1 MENRVN
7 AGAHSANE
15 TSIVSSTSL
24 PDENPN
30 DKAPLTPFEDG
41 KENYKQ
47 LTEEEQRTMSTSI
60 SDIFKLEEKAS
71 QEGEPDVDDEVVDVE
86 DRERRTE
93 RLKGALRTLAHLWWQ
108 DSIFIN
114 EAAEKL
120 ADGSRD
126 SKWRVPLGDSGIL
139 KFFLEIL
146 NAHTLRHALKLQILR
161 LVGNSCADTD
171 ENRARVVESNYVPL
185 IVTQLSD
192 TNLLAFAIP
201 VLYNVCVDYVPAQQ
215 QASSSYLSRELI
227 ALIASPRFKDIV
239 HFLGYISSE
248 PETAPDNTPIVLLR
262 LASDREN
269 PVDMEDYIALVNT
282 AVAYLGH
289 EKFQKILVQTPQGL
303 DTALAV
309 LVDSYTRFDSHPSID
324 SSTPHEDDAKLLSQM
339 RINLNSALSDISA
352 LPEFK
357 EACPVVSPFSSSLR
371 RWLSSEQIQLQV
383 CACIM
388 LGNLARNDEACE
400 LFVHTARVHTPLIS
414 ILKDVNDSQ
423 LLHAALGFLKNLALP
438 IKNKEVLGSSEI
450 FEVLPRLWLLDI
462 LQPIQLSS
470 ISLTRQ
476 LVNGSIE
483 NVNRVCARL
492 STDEDS
498 PAHERSNLSLLIGL
512 FDRTDVEP
520 IKMEISRLITAV
532 CRVFTAYKGRPAEE
546 LNETRRK
553 FLLRHPDLG
562 RPLSF
567 MVSQT
572 KWPIVRSEG
581 WFVFALMARYPDS
594 AQCISDMMQDVAV
607 FQPLV
612 EMLTGKPL
620 LDYKP
625 VSETESSDTLGT
637 EIQAPEPEPVQPHA
651 QAAEMARIDR
661 ENALVLVSELLKN
674 RGSEMA
680 VMRRALF
687 EDLLKGGG
695 EMVMSYREGKEG
707 NGPAGWREPDGRGAG
722 LNLQEVATESSFFGD
737 ADIFGRIYGRILVSF
752 ISCQLGGTIFG
763 DDNQIQATHHD
774 CKRCMY
780 SHYPTNAESNMNA
793 KDLGVGLPPRDI
805 QLLQRPPNAAFE
817 ILDDGFYQYIVRRLL
832 SGFRSVGMLNNNNN
846 HSIQYQ
852 HLFQQLSS

>member
-1 MENRVN
+1 MEDRVDTSPQSSNRTRSVDPMDTVNGDSNTRARPAPFKDGDGENR
-7 AGAHSANE
+7 H
-15 TSIVSSTSL
+15 
-24 PDENPN
+24 
-30 DKAPLTPFEDG
+30 
-41 KENYKQ
+41 
-47 LTEEEQRTMSTSI
+47 LTEEEQKDMSSSI
-60 SDIFKLEEKAS
+60 ADIFKLEEQSVSA
-71 QEGEPDVDDEVVDVE
+71 EDVDMDDDAEEVVDVE

-93 RLKGALRTLAHLWWQ
+93 RLKGALGKLVQLWWQ
-108 DSIFIN
+108 DSIAIN

-126 SKWRVPLGDSGIL
+126 
-139 KFFLEIL
+139 
-146 NAHTLRHALKLQILR
+146 H
-161 LVGNSCADTD
+161 
-171 ENRARVVESNYVPL
+171 ENRARVVASNCIPL
-185 IVTQLSD
+185 IITQLSD

-215 QASSSYLSRELI
+215 QASGAYLSKELI
-227 ALIASPRFKDIV
+227 ALIASPRFKDSV
-239 HFLGYISSE
+239 HFLGYVCKLLDLLVQQPSE
-248 PETAPDNTPIVLLR
+248 PDTAPDDTPIVLLK

-269 PVDMEDYIALVNT
+269 PVDMDDYIALVNT

-289 EKFQKILVQTPQGL
+289 EKFQKTLVKTPQAL

-309 LVDSYTRFDSHPSID
+309 LVNSYTRFDSHPSIGP
-324 SSTPHEDDAKLLSQM
+324 STPHEDDAKLLSQM

-357 EACPVVSPFSSSLR
+357 EACPVISPFSSSLR

-388 LGNLARNDEACE
+388 LGNLARNNEACE
-400 LFVHTARVHTPLIS
+400 LFVHTARVHLPLVP
-414 ILKDVNDSQ
+414 ILRDVNDSQ

-438 IKNKEVLGSSEI
+438 MKNKEVLGSSGI

-470 ISLTRQ
+470 ISLARQ
-476 LVNGSIE
+476 LVNGSME
-483 NVNRVCARL
+483 NVERLCARL
-492 STDEDS
+492 STDKDS
-498 PAHERSNLSLLIGL
+498 PAHERSNISLLIAL

-553 FLLRHPDLG
+553 FLLRHPDIG

-567 MVSQT
+567 MVSQN

-594 AQCISDMMQDVAV
+594 AQCISDMMQDVTV

-620 LDYKP
+620 LEYKP
-625 VSETESSDTLGT
+625 TTTTNTSPSNPQSESSGTLSLEPQT
-637 EIQAPEPEPVQPHA
+637 PDPEPVQPHA
-651 QAAEMARIDR
+651 QAAEMARLDR

-674 RGSEMA
+674 RGKEMA
-680 VMRRALF
+680 VMRRTLF

-695 EMVMSYREGKEG
+695 ELVMSYRQAKEE
-707 NGPAGWREPDGRGAG
+707 NGPGKWIVSDHGGAG
-722 LNLQEVATESSFFGD
+722 LNLQEVATESM
-737 ADIFGRIYGRILVSF
+737 RE
-752 ISCQLGGTIFG
+752 IS
-763 DDNQIQATHHD
+763 
-774 CKRCMY
+774 
-780 SHYPTNAESNMNA
+780 
-793 KDLGVGLPPRDI
+793 
-805 QLLQRPPNAAFE
+805 
-817 ILDDGFYQYIVRRLL
+817 
-832 SGFRSVGMLNNNNN
+832 
-846 HSIQYQ
+846 
-852 HLFQQLSS
+852 

>member
-1 MENRVN
+1 MEGRVN
-7 AGAHSANE
+7 TGGHPTNGISAID
-15 TSIVSSTSL
+15 SMTSL
-24 PDENPN
+24 DGNSN
-30 DKAPLTPFEDG
+30 TAAPLPPFGNG
-41 KENYKQ
+41 KEYKK
-47 LTEEEQRTMSTSI
+47 LSEEEQRNMSASI
-60 SDIFKLEEKAS
+60 ADILKLEEQAGGV
-71 QEGEPDVDDEVVDVE
+71 EEVNMDDDAEVVVDVE
-86 DRERRTE
+86 DRQRRTE
-93 RLKGALRTLAHLWWQ
+93 KLKGALGILAHLWWQ
-108 DSIFIN
+108 DSVSIN

-120 ADGSRD
+120 ADCSRD
-126 SKWRVPLGDSGIL
+126 PKWRVPVGDSGIL
-139 KFFLEIL
+139 NFFLEL
-146 NAHTLRHALKLQILR
+146 LSTHTLRHALKLQILR

-171 ENRARVVESNYVPL
+171 ENRARVVGSNYIPL
-185 IVTQLSD
+185 IITQLSD
-192 TNLLAFAIP
+192 ANFLAFAIP
-201 VLYNVCVDYVPAQQ
+201 VLFNVCVDYVPAQQ

-227 ALIASPRFKDIV
+227 TLIASPRFKGSV
-239 HFLGYISSE
+239 HFLGYICKLLDLLIQQPSE
-248 PETAPDNTPIVLLR
+248 PDMASENTPIVLLK
-262 LASDREN
+262 LASDRED

-289 EKFQKILVQTPQGL
+289 EKFQKILVKTPQAL
-303 DTALAV
+303 DTALAI
-309 LVDSYTRFDSHPSID
+309 LVDSYTRFDSHPSIG
-324 SSTPHEDDAKLLSQM
+324 SSTTHEDDGKALSQM

-357 EACPVVSPFSSSLR
+357 EACPVVSPFSSFLR
-371 RWLSSEQIQLQV
+371 RWLSSEQVQLRV

-438 IKNKEVLGSSEI
+438 MKNKEVLGSSGI

-476 LVNGSIE
+476 LVNGSME
-483 NVNRVCARL
+483 NVKRICARL

-498 PAHERSNLSLLIGL
+498 PAHERSNLSLLIAL

-520 IKMEISRLITAV
+520 IEMEISRLITAV

-546 LNETRRK
+546 LNEIRRK
-553 FLLRHPDLG
+553 FLLRHPDIG

-594 AQCISDMMQDVAV
+594 AQCISDMMQDVTV

-620 LDYKP
+620 LEYKAAP
-625 VSETESSDTLGT
+625 ATNTLLPTPQTDTDTLGVEPQT
-637 EIQAPEPEPVQPHA
+637 PEPEPVQPHA

-680 VMRRALF
+680 VMRRTLF

-695 EMVMSYREGKEG
+695 ELVMTYREAKEEG
-707 NGPAGWREPDGRGAG
+707 GTARWRESDDKGAG
-722 LNLQEVATESSFFGD
+722 MNLQEVAMESM
-737 ADIFGRIYGRILVSF
+737 R
-752 ISCQLGGTIFG
+752 
-763 DDNQIQATHHD
+763 
-774 CKRCMY
+774 
-780 SHYPTNAESNMNA
+780 E
-793 KDLGVGLPPRDI
+793 
-805 QLLQRPPNAAFE
+805 
-817 ILDDGFYQYIVRRLL
+817 L
-832 SGFRSVGMLNNNNN
+832 S
-846 HSIQYQ
+846 
-852 HLFQQLSS
+852 

>member
-1 MENRVN
+1 M
-7 AGAHSANE
+7 GGDSTNE
-15 TSIVSSTSL
+15 TGVIDPMSFF
-24 PDENPN
+24 DEDSNTR
-30 DKAPLTPFEDG
+30 ATLASFEDG
-41 KENYKQ
+41 KEKYKQ
-47 LTEEEQRTMSTSI
+47 LTEEEQKNMSKSI
-60 SDIFKLEEKAS
+60 ADIFNLKEEA
-71 QEGEPDVDDEVVDVE
+71 ENREDVDMDDDAEEVVDVE

-93 RLKGALRTLAHLWWQ
+93 RLKGALGILAQLWWQ
-108 DSIFIN
+108 DSVFIN

-126 SKWRVPLGDSGIL
+126 AKWRVPLGDSGIL
-139 KFFLEIL
+139 NFFLEIL
-146 NAHTLRHALKLQILR
+146 NAHTLRHALRLQILR
-161 LVGNSCADTD
+161 LVGNSCADT
-171 ENRARVVESNYVPL
+171 
-185 IVTQLSD
+185 
-192 TNLLAFAIP
+192 
-201 VLYNVCVDYVPAQQ
+201 VPAQQ
-215 QASSSYLSRELI
+215 QASSSCLSKELVK
-227 ALIASPRFKDIV
+227 LIASPRFKDSV
-239 HFLGYISSE
+239 HFLEYICKLLDLLIQQPSE
-248 PETAPDNTPIVLLR
+248 PDMAPDNIPIVLLK
-262 LASDREN
+262 LAFDREN

-289 EKFQKILVQTPQGL
+289 EKFQKTLVKGPQAL

-309 LVDSYTRFDSHPSID
+309 LVDSYTRFDSHPSIGP
-324 SSTPHEDDAKLLSQM
+324 STTHEDDAKVLSQM

-438 IKNKEVLGSSEI
+438 IKNKEVLGSSGI
-450 FEVLPRLWLLDI
+450 FEVLPRLWLLDM

-470 ISLTRQ
+470 ISLSRQ
-476 LVNGSIE
+476 LVNGSME

-492 STDEDS
+492 SADEDS
-498 PAHERSNLSLLIGL
+498 PAHERSNLSLLIAL

-520 IKMEISRLITAV
+520 IRMEISRLITAV
-532 CRVFTAYKGRPAEE
+532 CRVFTAYKGRPVEE

-553 FLLRHPDLG
+553 FLLRHPDIG

-581 WFVFALMARYPDS
+581 WFVFALMARHPDS

-620 LDYKP
+620 LEYNPAYAIHTPRSTTSD
-625 VSETESSDTLGT
+625 SNSSGTLGI
-637 EIQAPEPEPVQPHA
+637 EPQSPEPEPVQPHA

-674 RGSEMA
+674 RGNDMA
-680 VMRRALF
+680 VMRRAVF

-695 EMVMSYREGKEG
+695 ELVMSSREGMEG
-707 NGPAGWREPDGRGAG
+707 NGPAKWREPDPRGPG
-722 LNLQEVATESSFFGD
+722 LNLQEVAMES
-737 ADIFGRIYGRILVSF
+737 IRE
-752 ISCQLGGTIFG
+752 IS
-763 DDNQIQATHHD
+763 
-774 CKRCMY
+774 
-780 SHYPTNAESNMNA
+780 
-793 KDLGVGLPPRDI
+793 
-805 QLLQRPPNAAFE
+805 
-817 ILDDGFYQYIVRRLL
+817 
-832 SGFRSVGMLNNNNN
+832 
-846 HSIQYQ
+846 
-852 HLFQQLSS
+852 

>member
-1 MENRVN
+1 MESRVN
-7 AGAHSANE
+7 TGAHAANE
-15 TSIVSSTSL
+15 TGIVSSTSL
-24 PDENPN
+24 LDENSN
-30 DKAPLTPFEDG
+30 NKALSTLLEDG
-41 KENYKQ
+41 KQKYKQ
-47 LTEEEQRTMSTSI
+47 LTEEEQRNMSTSI
-60 SDIFKLEEKAS
+60 SDIFKLEEAS
-71 QEGEPDVDDEVVDVE
+71 QAEEPDVDDEVVDVE

-93 RLKGALRTLAHLWWQ
+93 RLKGALETLAHLWWQ
-108 DSIFIN
+108 DSVFIN

-126 SKWRVPLGDSGIL
+126 PKWRVPLGDSGIL
-139 KFFLEIL
+139 KFFLEL
-146 NAHTLRHALKLQILR
+146 LKTHTLRHALKLQILR

-171 ENRARVVESNYVPL
+171 ENRARVVESNYIPL
-185 IVTQLSD
+185 IVIQLSNS
-192 TNLLAFAIP
+192 NLLAFAIP

-215 QASSSYLSRELI
+215 QASGSYLSRELI
-227 ALIASPRFKDIV
+227 TLIASPRFKDIV

-248 PETAPDNTPIVLLR
+248 PGMAPDNTPIVLLR

-303 DTALAV
+303 ETALAV
-309 LVDSYTRFDSHPSID
+309 LVDSYTRFDSHPSIG
-324 SSTPHEDDAKLLSQM
+324 SPTPHEDDAKLLSQM

-414 ILKDVNDSQ
+414 ILKNVNDSQ

-438 IKNKEVLGSSEI
+438 IKNKEVLGSSGV

-476 LVNGSIE
+476 LVNGSLE

-512 FDRTDVEP
+512 FDRTDP
-520 IKMEISRLITAV
+520 IKV
-532 CRVFTAYKGRPAEE
+532 GPAEE
-546 LNETRRK
+546 LDETRRK

-620 LDYKP
+620 LDHKP
-625 VSETESSDTLGT
+625 ASKTTSSDALGT

-695 EMVMSYREGKEG
+695 ELVMSYREGKEA
-707 NGPAGWREPDGRGAG
+707 NTPAEWREPDGSGAG
-722 LNLQEVATESSFFGD
+722 LNLQEVATES
-737 ADIFGRIYGRILVSF
+737 
-752 ISCQLGGTIFG
+752 IS
-763 DDNQIQATHHD
+763 
-774 CKRCMY
+774 
-780 SHYPTNAESNMNA
+780 
-793 KDLGVGLPPRDI
+793 
-805 QLLQRPPNAAFE
+805 E
-817 ILDDGFYQYIVRRLL
+817 I
-832 SGFRSVGMLNNNNN
+832 S
-846 HSIQYQ
+846 
-852 HLFQQLSS
+852 

>member
-1 MENRVN
+1 M
-7 AGAHSANE
+7 
-15 TSIVSSTSL
+15 
-24 PDENPN
+24 
-30 DKAPLTPFEDG
+30 
-41 KENYKQ
+41 
-47 LTEEEQRTMSTSI
+47 
-60 SDIFKLEEKAS
+60 
-71 QEGEPDVDDEVVDVE
+71 
-86 DRERRTE
+86 
-93 RLKGALRTLAHLWWQ
+93 
-108 DSIFIN
+108 
-114 EAAEKL
+114 
-120 ADGSRD
+120 
-126 SKWRVPLGDSGIL
+126 
-139 KFFLEIL
+139 
-146 NAHTLRHALKLQILR
+146 
-161 LVGNSCADTD
+161 
-171 ENRARVVESNYVPL
+171 
-185 IVTQLSD
+185 
-192 TNLLAFAIP
+192 
-201 VLYNVCVDYVPAQQ
+201 
-215 QASSSYLSRELI
+215 
-227 ALIASPRFKDIV
+227 
-239 HFLGYISSE
+239 
-248 PETAPDNTPIVLLR
+248 APDNTPIVLLR

-303 DTALAV
+303 ETALAV
-309 LVDSYTRFDSHPSID
+309 LVDSYTRFDSHPSIG
-324 SSTPHEDDAKLLSQM
+324 SPTPHGDDAKLLSQM

-414 ILKDVNDSQ
+414 ILKNVNDSQ

-438 IKNKEVLGSSEI
+438 IKNKEVLGSSGV

-476 LVNGSIE
+476 LVNGSLE

-546 LNETRRK
+546 LDETRRK

-620 LDYKP
+620 LDHKP
-625 VSETESSDTLGT
+625 ASKTTSSDALGT

-695 EMVMSYREGKEG
+695 ELVMSYREGKEA
-707 NGPAGWREPDGRGAG
+707 NTPAEWREPDGSGAG
-722 LNLQEVATESSFFGD
+722 LNLQEVATES
-737 ADIFGRIYGRILVSF
+737 
-752 ISCQLGGTIFG
+752 IS
-763 DDNQIQATHHD
+763 
-774 CKRCMY
+774 
-780 SHYPTNAESNMNA
+780 
-793 KDLGVGLPPRDI
+793 
-805 QLLQRPPNAAFE
+805 E
-817 ILDDGFYQYIVRRLL
+817 I
-832 SGFRSVGMLNNNNN
+832 S
-846 HSIQYQ
+846 
-852 HLFQQLSS
+852 

>member
-1 MENRVN
+1 MEDRVDTSPQSSNRTRSVDPMDTVNGDSNTRARPASFKDGNGENR
-7 AGAHSANE
+7 H
-15 TSIVSSTSL
+15 
-24 PDENPN
+24 
-30 DKAPLTPFEDG
+30 
-41 KENYKQ
+41 
-47 LTEEEQRTMSTSI
+47 LTEEEQKDMSSSI
-60 SDIFKLEEKAS
+60 ADIFKLEEQSVSA
-71 QEGEPDVDDEVVDVE
+71 EDVDMDDDAEEVVDVE

-93 RLKGALRTLAHLWWQ
+93 RLKGALGKLVQLWWQ
-108 DSIFIN
+108 DSIAIN

-126 SKWRVPLGDSGIL
+126 
-139 KFFLEIL
+139 
-146 NAHTLRHALKLQILR
+146 H
-161 LVGNSCADTD
+161 
-171 ENRARVVESNYVPL
+171 ENRARVVASNCMPL
-185 IVTQLSD
+185 IIAQLSD

-215 QASSSYLSRELI
+215 QASGAYLSKELI
-227 ALIASPRFKDIV
+227 ALIASPRFKDSV
-239 HFLGYISSE
+239 HFLGYVCKLLDLLVQQPSE
-248 PETAPDNTPIVLLR
+248 PDTAPDDTPIVLLK

-269 PVDMEDYIALVNT
+269 PVDMDDYIALVNT

-289 EKFQKILVQTPQGL
+289 EKFQKTLVKTPQAL

-309 LVDSYTRFDSHPSID
+309 LVNSYTRFDSHPSIGP
-324 SSTPHEDDAKLLSQM
+324 STPHEDDAKLLSQM

-357 EACPVVSPFSSSLR
+357 EACPVISPFSSSLR

-388 LGNLARNDEACE
+388 LGNLARNNEACE
-400 LFVHTARVHTPLIS
+400 LFVHTARVHLPLVPV
-414 ILKDVNDSQ
+414 LRDVNDSQ

-438 IKNKEVLGSSEI
+438 MKNKEVLGSSGI

-470 ISLTRQ
+470 ISLARQ
-476 LVNGSIE
+476 LVNGSME
-483 NVNRVCARL
+483 NVERLCARL
-492 STDEDS
+492 STDKDS
-498 PAHERSNLSLLIGL
+498 PAHERSNISLLIAL

-553 FLLRHPDLG
+553 FLLRHPDIG

-567 MVSQT
+567 MVSQN

-594 AQCISDMMQDVAV
+594 AQCISDMMQDVTV

-620 LDYKP
+620 LEYKP
-625 VSETESSDTLGT
+625 TTTANTSPSNPQSESSGTLSLEPQT
-637 EIQAPEPEPVQPHA
+637 PDPEPVQPHA
-651 QAAEMARIDR
+651 QAAEMARLDR

-674 RGSEMA
+674 RGKEMA
-680 VMRRALF
+680 VMRRTLF

-695 EMVMSYREGKEG
+695 ELVMSYRQAKEE
-707 NGPAGWREPDGRGAG
+707 NGPGKWIVSDHGGAG
-722 LNLQEVATESSFFGD
+722 LNLQEVATESM
-737 ADIFGRIYGRILVSF
+737 RE
-752 ISCQLGGTIFG
+752 IS
-763 DDNQIQATHHD
+763 
-774 CKRCMY
+774 
-780 SHYPTNAESNMNA
+780 
-793 KDLGVGLPPRDI
+793 
-805 QLLQRPPNAAFE
+805 
-817 ILDDGFYQYIVRRLL
+817 
-832 SGFRSVGMLNNNNN
+832 
-846 HSIQYQ
+846 
-852 HLFQQLSS
+852 

>member
-1 MENRVN
+1 MF
-7 AGAHSANE
+7 A
-15 TSIVSSTSL
+15 SIMVSIESFALMT
-24 PDENPN
+24 
-30 DKAPLTPFEDG
+30 
-41 KENYKQ
+41 NY
-47 LTEEEQRTMSTSI
+47 LH
-60 SDIFKLEEKAS
+60 
-71 QEGEPDVDDEVVDVE
+71 
-86 DRERRTE
+86 
-93 RLKGALRTLAHLWWQ
+93 HL
-108 DSIFIN
+108 
-114 EAAEKL
+114 
-120 ADGSRD
+120 
-126 SKWRVPLGDSGIL
+126 
-139 KFFLEIL
+139 
-146 NAHTLRHALKLQILR
+146 
-161 LVGNSCADTD
+161 
-171 ENRARVVESNYVPL
+171 
-185 IVTQLSD
+185 
-192 TNLLAFAIP
+192 
-201 VLYNVCVDYVPAQQ
+201 VPAQK

-227 ALIASPRFKDIV
+227 TLIASPRFQDSV
-239 HFLGYISSE
+239 HFLGYVCKLLDLLIQQPSE
-248 PETAPDNTPIVLLR
+248 PDTAPDNTPIVLLK

-289 EKFQKILVQTPQGL
+289 EKFQKTLVKTPQAL
-303 DTALAV
+303 DTALTV
-309 LVDSYTRFDSHPSID
+309 LVDSYARFDSHPSIGP
-324 SSTPHEDDAKLLSQM
+324 STTPKDEAKVLSQM

-388 LGNLARNDEACE
+388 LGNLARSDEACE
-400 LFVHTARVHTPLIS
+400 LFVHTARVHMPLIS

-438 IKNKEVLGSSEI
+438 MKNKEVLGSSGI

-476 LVNGSIE
+476 LVNGSME
-483 NVNRVCARL
+483 NVTRVCARL

-498 PAHERSNLSLLIGL
+498 PAHERSNLSLLIAL

-532 CRVFTAYKGRPAEE
+532 CRVFTACKTRPAEE

-553 FLLRHPDLG
+553 FLLRHPDIG

-594 AQCISDMMQDVAV
+594 AQCISDMMQDVTV

-620 LDYKP
+620 LLEDKP
-625 VSETESSDTLGT
+625 SAAPPSSSSSSSAAPPDTAGPLLDIEPRT
-637 EIQAPEPEPVQPHA
+637 PDPEPVKPHA

-674 RGSEMA
+674 RGDEMA
-680 VMRRALF
+680 VMRRTLF
-687 EDLLKGGG
+687 EDLIKGGG
-695 EMVMSYREGKEG
+695 ELIVSSRVGRDSVG
-707 NGPAGWREPDGRGAG
+707 GSGGSGGGDGGSGSGRTPG
-722 LNLQEVATESSFFGD
+722 LDLQEVAMES
-737 ADIFGRIYGRILVSF
+737 INEE
-752 ISCQLGGTIFG
+752 IS
-763 DDNQIQATHHD
+763 
-774 CKRCMY
+774 
-780 SHYPTNAESNMNA
+780 
-793 KDLGVGLPPRDI
+793 
-805 QLLQRPPNAAFE
+805 
-817 ILDDGFYQYIVRRLL
+817 
-832 SGFRSVGMLNNNNN
+832 
-846 HSIQYQ
+846 
-852 HLFQQLSS
+852 

>member
-1 MENRVN
+1 MEDRVDTSPQSSNRTRSVDPMDTVNGDSNTRARPAPFKDGDGENR
-7 AGAHSANE
+7 H
-15 TSIVSSTSL
+15 
-24 PDENPN
+24 
-30 DKAPLTPFEDG
+30 
-41 KENYKQ
+41 
-47 LTEEEQRTMSTSI
+47 LTEEEQKDMSSSI
-60 SDIFKLEEKAS
+60 ADIFKLEEQSVSA
-71 QEGEPDVDDEVVDVE
+71 EDVDMDDDAEEVVDVE

-93 RLKGALRTLAHLWWQ
+93 RLKGALGKLVQLWWQ
-108 DSIFIN
+108 DSIAIN

-126 SKWRVPLGDSGIL
+126 
-139 KFFLEIL
+139 
-146 NAHTLRHALKLQILR
+146 H
-161 LVGNSCADTD
+161 
-171 ENRARVVESNYVPL
+171 ENRARVVASNCIPL
-185 IVTQLSD
+185 IITQLSD

-215 QASSSYLSRELI
+215 QASGAYLSKELI
-227 ALIASPRFKDIV
+227 ALIASPRFKDSV
-239 HFLGYISSE
+239 HFLGYVCKLLDLLVQQPSE
-248 PETAPDNTPIVLLR
+248 PDTAPDDTPIVLLK

-269 PVDMEDYIALVNT
+269 PVDMDDYIALVNT

-289 EKFQKILVQTPQGL
+289 EKFQKTLVKTPQAL

-309 LVDSYTRFDSHPSID
+309 LVNSYTRFDSHPSIGP
-324 SSTPHEDDAKLLSQM
+324 STPHEDDAKLLSQM

-357 EACPVVSPFSSSLR
+357 EACPVISPLSSSLR

-388 LGNLARNDEACE
+388 LGNLARNNEACE
-400 LFVHTARVHTPLIS
+400 LFVHTARVHLPLVP
-414 ILKDVNDSQ
+414 ILRDVNDSQ

-438 IKNKEVLGSSEI
+438 MKNKEVLGSSGI

-470 ISLTRQ
+470 ISLARQ
-476 LVNGSIE
+476 LVNGSME
-483 NVNRVCARL
+483 NVERLCARL
-492 STDEDS
+492 STDKDS
-498 PAHERSNLSLLIGL
+498 PAHERSNISLLIAL

-553 FLLRHPDLG
+553 FLLRHPDIG

-567 MVSQT
+567 MVSQN

-594 AQCISDMMQDVAV
+594 AQCISDMMQDMTV

-620 LDYKP
+620 LEYKP
-625 VSETESSDTLGT
+625 TTTTNTSPSNPQSESSGTLSLEPQT
-637 EIQAPEPEPVQPHA
+637 PDPEPVQPHA
-651 QAAEMARIDR
+651 QAAEMARLDR

-674 RGSEMA
+674 RGKEMA
-680 VMRRALF
+680 VMRRTLF

-695 EMVMSYREGKEG
+695 ELVMSYRQAKEE
-707 NGPAGWREPDGRGAG
+707 NGPGKWIVSDHGGAG
-722 LNLQEVATESSFFGD
+722 LNLQEVATESM
-737 ADIFGRIYGRILVSF
+737 RE
-752 ISCQLGGTIFG
+752 IS
-763 DDNQIQATHHD
+763 
-774 CKRCMY
+774 
-780 SHYPTNAESNMNA
+780 
-793 KDLGVGLPPRDI
+793 
-805 QLLQRPPNAAFE
+805 
-817 ILDDGFYQYIVRRLL
+817 
-832 SGFRSVGMLNNNNN
+832 
-846 HSIQYQ
+846 
-852 HLFQQLSS
+852 

>member
-1 MENRVN
+1 MESRVN
-7 AGAHSANE
+7 TGGHSTNAMSAIDSMNLLDGNSN
-15 TSIVSSTSL
+15 TTVPL
-24 PDENPN
+24 P
-30 DKAPLTPFEDG
+30 PFEDG
-41 KENYKQ
+41 KEYKK
-47 LTEEEQRTMSTSI
+47 LNEEEQRNMSASI
-60 SDIFKLEEKAS
+60 ADILKLEGQAGRVE
-71 QEGEPDVDDEVVDVE
+71 DVDMDDDAEEVVDVE

-93 RLKGALRTLAHLWWQ
+93 RLKGALGILAHLWWQ
-108 DSIFIN
+108 DSISIN

-120 ADGSRD
+120 ADCSRD
-126 SKWRVPLGDSGIL
+126 PKWRVPLGDSGIL
-139 KFFLEIL
+139 NFFLEL
-146 NAHTLRHALKLQILR
+146 LSAHTLRHALKLQILR

-171 ENRARVVESNYVPL
+171 ENRARVVVSNYVPL
-185 IVTQLSD
+185 IITQLSD

-201 VLYNVCVDYVPAQQ
+201 VLFNVCVDYVPAQQ
-215 QASSSYLSRELI
+215 QASSSYLSKELI
-227 ALIASPRFKDIV
+227 TLIASPRFKDSV
-239 HFLGYISSE
+239 HFLGYICKLLDLLIQQPCE
-248 PETAPDNTPIVLLR
+248 PDMAPDNTPIVLLK
-262 LASDREN
+262 LASDRED

-289 EKFQKILVQTPQGL
+289 EKFQKTLVKTPQAL

-309 LVDSYTRFDSHPSID
+309 LVDSYTRFDSHPSIG
-324 SSTPHEDDAKLLSQM
+324 SSTTHEDDGKALSQM

-371 RWLSSEQIQLQV
+371 RWLSSEQVQLQV

-438 IKNKEVLGSSEI
+438 MKNKEVLGSSGI

-483 NVNRVCARL
+483 NVSRVCARL

-498 PAHERSNLSLLIGL
+498 PAHERSNLSLLIAL

-553 FLLRHPDLG
+553 FLLRHPDIG

-594 AQCISDMMQDVAV
+594 AQCISDMTQDVTV

-620 LDYKP
+620 LEYKP
-625 VSETESSDTLGT
+625 APATNTLLPAPQTDTDTLSMEPQT
-637 EIQAPEPEPVQPHA
+637 PEPESVQPHA
-651 QAAEMARIDR
+651 QTAEMARIDR

-680 VMRRALF
+680 VMRRTLF

-695 EMVMSYREGKEG
+695 ELVMTYREAKEEG
-707 NGPAGWREPDGRGAG
+707 GSGGWREPDDKGTEM
-722 LNLQEVATESSFFGD
+722 NLREVAMES
-737 ADIFGRIYGRILVSF
+737 IRE
-752 ISCQLGGTIFG
+752 IS
-763 DDNQIQATHHD
+763 
-774 CKRCMY
+774 
-780 SHYPTNAESNMNA
+780 
-793 KDLGVGLPPRDI
+793 
-805 QLLQRPPNAAFE
+805 
-817 ILDDGFYQYIVRRLL
+817 
-832 SGFRSVGMLNNNNN
+832 
-846 HSIQYQ
+846 
-852 HLFQQLSS
+852 

>member
-1 MENRVN
+1 MEDGVN
-7 AGAHSANE
+7 TSPQSGNE
-15 TSIVSSTSL
+15 TGSVDLMDLENGDSNTSAL
-24 PDENPN
+24 P
-30 DKAPLTPFEDG
+30 ASFEGG
-41 KENYKQ
+41 KEKQ
-47 LTEEEQRTMSTSI
+47 KCLTEAEQKDMTTSI
-60 SDIFKLEEKAS
+60 ADIFKLEESVSA
-71 QEGEPDVDDEVVDVE
+71 EDVDMNDDAEEVVDVE

-93 RLKGALRTLAHLWWQ
+93 RLKAVLGKLAQLWWQ
-108 DSIFIN
+108 DSTSIN

-126 SKWRVPLGDSGIL
+126 PKWRVPLGDSGTL
-139 KFFLEIL
+139 NLFLEL
-146 NAHTLRHALKLQILR
+146 LSTHTLRHALKLQILR

-171 ENRARVVESNYVPL
+171 ENRARVVASNCIPL
-185 IVTQLSD
+185 IIAQLSD

-215 QASSSYLSRELI
+215 QASSAFLSKELI
-227 ALIASPRFKDIV
+227 ALIASPRFKDSV
-239 HFLGYISSE
+239 HFLGYVCKLLDLLIQQPSE
-248 PETAPDNTPIVLLR
+248 PDTAPDDTPIVLLK

-269 PVDMEDYIALVNT
+269 PVDMDDYIALVNT

-289 EKFQKILVQTPQGL
+289 EKFQKTLVKTPQAL

-309 LVDSYTRFDSHPSID
+309 LVDSYTRFDSYPSIGP
-324 SSTPHEDDAKLLSQM
+324 STTHEDDAKLLSQM

-357 EACPVVSPFSSSLR
+357 EACPVISPFSSSLR

-400 LFVHTARVHTPLIS
+400 SFVYTARVHLPLIS
-414 ILKDVNDSQ
+414 ILKNANDSQ

-438 IKNKEVLGSSEI
+438 LKNKEVLGSSGI

-470 ISLTRQ
+470 ISLSRQ
-476 LVNGSIE
+476 LVNGSME
-483 NVNRVCARL
+483 NVERVCARL
-492 STDEDS
+492 STDKDS
-498 PAHERSNLSLLIGL
+498 PAHERSNISLLIGL

-532 CRVFTAYKGRPAEE
+532 CRVFTAYKGRPVEE
-546 LNETRRK
+546 INETRRK
-553 FLLRHPDLG
+553 FLLRHPDIG

-594 AQCISDMMQDVAV
+594 AQCISDMMQDVTV

-620 LDYKP
+620 LEYKP
-625 VSETESSDTLGT
+625 ALATNTPPSNSQSESSSPLGL
-637 EIQAPEPEPVQPHA
+637 ELQSPKPESVQPHA
-651 QAAEMARIDR
+651 QAAEMARLDR

-674 RGSEMA
+674 RGREMA
-680 VMRRALF
+680 VMRRTLF

-695 EMVMSYREGKEG
+695 ELVMSYRQAKEE
-707 NGPAGWREPDGRGAG
+707 NGPGKWTESDHGSAG
-722 LNLQEVATESSFFGD
+722 LNLREVAEESIREFS
-737 ADIFGRIYGRILVSF
+737 
-752 ISCQLGGTIFG
+752 
-763 DDNQIQATHHD
+763 
-774 CKRCMY
+774 
-780 SHYPTNAESNMNA
+780 
-793 KDLGVGLPPRDI
+793 
-805 QLLQRPPNAAFE
+805 
-817 ILDDGFYQYIVRRLL
+817 
-832 SGFRSVGMLNNNNN
+832 
-846 HSIQYQ
+846 
-852 HLFQQLSS
+852 

>member
-1 MENRVN
+1 MEDRVDTSPQSSNRTRSVDPMDTVN
-7 AGAHSANE
+7 GDSNTRAR
-15 TSIVSSTSL
+15 
-24 PDENPN
+24 P
-30 DKAPLTPFEDG
+30 APFKDG
-41 KENYKQ
+41 NGEKRH
-47 LTEEEQRTMSTSI
+47 LTEEEQKDMSSSI
-60 SDIFKLEEKAS
+60 ADIFKLEEQSVSA
-71 QEGEPDVDDEVVDVE
+71 EDVDMDDDAEEVVDVE

-93 RLKGALRTLAHLWWQ
+93 RLKGALGKLVHLWWQ
-108 DSIFIN
+108 DSIAIN

-126 SKWRVPLGDSGIL
+126 PKWRVPLGDSGIL
-139 KFFLEIL
+139 NFFLEL
-146 NAHTLRHALKLQILR
+146 LSAHTLRHALKLQILR

-171 ENRARVVESNYVPL
+171 ENRARVVASNCIPL
-185 IVTQLSD
+185 IITQLSD

-215 QASSSYLSRELI
+215 QASGAYLSKELI
-227 ALIASPRFKDIV
+227 ALIASPRFKDSV
-239 HFLGYISSE
+239 HFLGYVCKLLDLLVQQPSE
-248 PETAPDNTPIVLLR
+248 PDTAPDDTPIVLLK

-269 PVDMEDYIALVNT
+269 PVDMDDYIALVNT

-289 EKFQKILVQTPQGL
+289 EKFQKTLVKTPQAL

-309 LVDSYTRFDSHPSID
+309 LVNSYTRFDSHPSIGP
-324 SSTPHEDDAKLLSQM
+324 STPHEDDAKLLSQM

-357 EACPVVSPFSSSLR
+357 EACPVISPFSSSLR

-388 LGNLARNDEACE
+388 LGNLARNNEACE
-400 LFVHTARVHTPLIS
+400 LFVHTARVHLPLVP
-414 ILKDVNDSQ
+414 ILRDVNDSQ

-438 IKNKEVLGSSEI
+438 MKNKEVLGSSGI

-470 ISLTRQ
+470 ISLARQ
-476 LVNGSIE
+476 LVNGSME
-483 NVNRVCARL
+483 NVERLCARL
-492 STDEDS
+492 STDKDS
-498 PAHERSNLSLLIGL
+498 PAHERSNISLLIAL

-520 IKMEISRLITAV
+520 IRMEISRLITAV

-553 FLLRHPDLG
+553 FLLRHPDIG

-567 MVSQT
+567 MVSQN

-594 AQCISDMMQDVAV
+594 AQCISDMMQDVTV

-620 LDYKP
+620 LEYKP
-625 VSETESSDTLGT
+625 TTTTNTSPSNPQSESSGTLSLEPQT
-637 EIQAPEPEPVQPHA
+637 PDPEPVQPHA
-651 QAAEMARIDR
+651 QAAEMARLDR

-674 RGSEMA
+674 RGKEMA
-680 VMRRALF
+680 VMRRTLF

-695 EMVMSYREGKEG
+695 ELVMSYRQAKEE
-707 NGPAGWREPDGRGAG
+707 NGPGKWIVSDHGGAG
-722 LNLQEVATESSFFGD
+722 LNLQEVATESM
-737 ADIFGRIYGRILVSF
+737 RE
-752 ISCQLGGTIFG
+752 IS
-763 DDNQIQATHHD
+763 
-774 CKRCMY
+774 
-780 SHYPTNAESNMNA
+780 
-793 KDLGVGLPPRDI
+793 
-805 QLLQRPPNAAFE
+805 
-817 ILDDGFYQYIVRRLL
+817 
-832 SGFRSVGMLNNNNN
+832 
-846 HSIQYQ
+846 
-852 HLFQQLSS
+852 

>member
-1 MENRVN
+1 MVDRVN
-7 AGAHSANE
+7 TSPQSGNE
-15 TSIVSSTSL
+15 TGSVDLMNLENGDSNTS
-24 PDENPN
+24 
-30 DKAPLTPFEDG
+30 APPASFEGG
-41 KENYKQ
+41 KEKQ
-47 LTEEEQRTMSTSI
+47 KCLTEAEQKEMTSSI
-60 SDIFKLEEKAS
+60 ADIFKLEESVSA
-71 QEGEPDVDDEVVDVE
+71 EDMDMDDDAEEVVDIE

-93 RLKGALRTLAHLWWQ
+93 RLKAVLGTLAQLWWQ
-108 DSIFIN
+108 DSTSIN

-126 SKWRVPLGDSGIL
+126 PKWRVPLGDSGTL
-139 KFFLEIL
+139 NFFLEL
-146 NAHTLRHALKLQILR
+146 LSTHTLRHALKLQILR

-171 ENRARVVESNYVPL
+171 ENRARVVASNCIPL
-185 IVTQLSD
+185 IISQLSD

-215 QASSSYLSRELI
+215 HASSAFLSKELI
-227 ALIASPRFKDIV
+227 TLIASPRFKDSV
-239 HFLGYISSE
+239 HFLGYVCKLLDLLIQQPSE
-248 PETAPDNTPIVLLR
+248 PDTAPDDTPMVLLK

-269 PVDMEDYIALVNT
+269 PVDMDDYIALVNT

-289 EKFQKILVQTPQGL
+289 EKFQRTLVKTPQAL

-309 LVDSYTRFDSHPSID
+309 LVDSYTRFDSHPSIGP
-324 SSTPHEDDAKLLSQM
+324 STTHEDDAKLLSQM

-357 EACPVVSPFSSSLR
+357 DACPVISPFSSSLR

-388 LGNLARNDEACE
+388 LGNLARNDEACG
-400 LFVHTARVHTPLIS
+400 LFVHTARVHLPLIS
-414 ILKDVNDSQ
+414 ILKNVNDSQ

-438 IKNKEVLGSSEI
+438 LRNKEVLGSSGT

-470 ISLTRQ
+470 ISLSRQ
-476 LVNGSIE
+476 LVNGSME
-483 NVNRVCARL
+483 NVERVCARL
-492 STDEDS
+492 STDKDS
-498 PAHERSNLSLLIGL
+498 PAYERSNISLLIGL

-553 FLLRHPDLG
+553 FLLRHPDIG

-594 AQCISDMMQDVAV
+594 AQCISDMMQDVTV

-620 LDYKP
+620 LEYRP
-625 VSETESSDTLGT
+625 ALATNTPSSNSKSGSPGSLGL
-637 EIQAPEPEPVQPHA
+637 ELQSPEPEPVQPHA
-651 QAAEMARIDR
+651 QAAEMARLDR

-674 RGSEMA
+674 RGREMA
-680 VMRRALF
+680 LMRRTLF

-695 EMVMSYREGKEG
+695 ELVMSYRQAKEE
-707 NGPAGWREPDGRGAG
+707 NGPGEWKESDDGDAG
-722 LNLQEVATESSFFGD
+722 LNLQ
-737 ADIFGRIYGRILVSF
+737 
-752 ISCQLGGTIFG
+752 
-763 DDNQIQATHHD
+763 
-774 CKRCMY
+774 
-780 SHYPTNAESNMNA
+780 
-793 KDLGVGLPPRDI
+793 GVLED
-805 QLLQRPPNAAFE
+805 
-817 ILDDGFYQYIVRRLL
+817 
-832 SGFRSVGMLNNNNN
+832 
-846 HSIQYQ
+846 SIRE
-852 HLFQQLSS
+852 FS

>member
-1 MENRVN
+1 MEDRVN
-7 AGAHSANE
+7 TGGHSTNVMSA
-15 TSIVSSTSL
+15 IYPMSL
-24 PDENPN
+24 LHGNPN
-30 DKAPLTPFEDG
+30 TTAPPPPFEDG
-41 KENYKQ
+41 KKYKK
-47 LTEEEQRTMSTSI
+47 LNEEEQRNMSASI
-60 SDIFKLEEKAS
+60 ADILKLEGQVGKVE
-71 QEGEPDVDDEVVDVE
+71 DVDMDDDIEEVVDVE

-93 RLKGALRTLAHLWWQ
+93 RLKGALGILAHLWWQ
-108 DSIFIN
+108 DSIPIN

-120 ADGSRD
+120 ADCSRD
-126 SKWRVPLGDSGIL
+126 PKWRVPIGDSGIL
-139 KFFLEIL
+139 NFFLEL
-146 NAHTLRHALKLQILR
+146 LSGHTLRHSLKLQILR

-171 ENRARVVESNYVPL
+171 ENRARVVGSNYIPL
-185 IVTQLSD
+185 IITQLSD

-201 VLYNVCVDYVPAQQ
+201 VLFNVCVDYVPAQQ
-215 QASSSYLSRELI
+215 QASSSYLSKELI
-227 ALIASPRFKDIV
+227 TLIASPRFKDCV
-239 HFLGYISSE
+239 HFLGYICKLLDLLIQQTSE
-248 PETAPDNTPIVLLR
+248 PNMAPDNIPIVLLK

-289 EKFQKILVQTPQGL
+289 EKFQKTLVKTPQAL

-309 LVDSYTRFDSHPSID
+309 LVDSYTRFDSHPSIGP
-324 SSTPHEDDAKLLSQM
+324 STTHEDDAKALSQM

-371 RWLSSEQIQLQV
+371 RWLSSEQVQLQV

-438 IKNKEVLGSSEI
+438 MKNKEVLGSSGI

-476 LVNGSIE
+476 LINSSIE
-483 NVNRVCARL
+483 NVYRVCARL

-498 PAHERSNLSLLIGL
+498 PAHERSNLSLLIAL

-553 FLLRHPDLG
+553 FLRRHPDIG

-594 AQCISDMMQDVAV
+594 AQCISDMMQDVSV

-620 LDYKP
+620 LEYKP
-625 VSETESSDTLGT
+625 ASATNTPLPTSQANTGTLSMEPQT
-637 EIQAPEPEPVQPHA
+637 PEPESIQPHA

-680 VMRRALF
+680 VMRRTLF

-695 EMVMSYREGKEG
+695 ELVMTYREAKDEG
-707 NGPAGWREPDGRGAG
+707 GTGGWMESDDEGSEM
-722 LNLQEVATESSFFGD
+722 NLQEVATES
-737 ADIFGRIYGRILVSF
+737 IRE
-752 ISCQLGGTIFG
+752 IS
-763 DDNQIQATHHD
+763 
-774 CKRCMY
+774 
-780 SHYPTNAESNMNA
+780 
-793 KDLGVGLPPRDI
+793 
-805 QLLQRPPNAAFE
+805 
-817 ILDDGFYQYIVRRLL
+817 
-832 SGFRSVGMLNNNNN
+832 
-846 HSIQYQ
+846 
-852 HLFQQLSS
+852 

>member
-1 MENRVN
+1 MED
-7 AGAHSANE
+7 SANTGVLSTNE
-15 TSIVSSTSL
+15 TGVVDPTSL
-24 PDENPN
+24 LKGNSKTE
-30 DKAPLTPFEDG
+30 APLASFEDE
-41 KENYKQ
+41 KEKYKQ
-47 LTEEEQRTMSTSI
+47 LTEEEQRNMSTSI
-60 SDIFKLEEKAS
+60 VDIFKLEEEAP
-71 QEGEPDVDDEVVDVE
+71 QGGEADTDDDDDDDHADAEVAVDVE

-93 RLKGALRTLAHLWWQ
+93 KLKGALGILAHLWWQ
-108 DSIFIN
+108 DSVFIN
-114 EAAEKL
+114 KAAEKL

-126 SKWRVPLGDSGIL
+126 PKWRVSLGDSGIL
-139 KFFLEIL
+139 NFFLEIL

-171 ENRARVVESNYVPL
+171 ENRARVVGSNYIPL
-185 IVTQLSD
+185 IVAQLSD
-192 TNLLAFAIP
+192 TNLLAYAIP

-227 ALIASPRFKDIV
+227 TLIASPRFRDSV
-239 HFLGYISSE
+239 HFLGYICKLLDLLTQQPSE
-248 PETAPDNTPIVLLR
+248 PETALDNTPIVLLR

-269 PVDMEDYIALVNT
+269 PVGMQDYIALVNT

-289 EKFQKILVQTPQGL
+289 EKFQKKLVQTPQAL

-309 LVDSYTRFDSHPSID
+309 LVDSYTRFDAHPSIGPATTD
-324 SSTPHEDDAKLLSQM
+324 DDDAKLLSRM

-371 RWLSSEQIQLQV
+371 RWLSSEQTQLQV

-400 LFVHTARVHTPLIS
+400 LFVHTARVHMPLIS

-438 IKNKEVLGSSEI
+438 LKNKEVLGSSGI

-476 LVNGSIE
+476 LVNGSME

-498 PAHERSNLSLLIGL
+498 PAHERSNLSLLIAL

-532 CRVFTAYKGRPAEE
+532 CRVFTAYKGRPAED

-553 FLLRHPDLG
+553 FLLHHPDLG

-620 LDYKP
+620 LDYQP
-625 VSETESSDTLGT
+625 AAENNTPLPTPQTNSSVTHDIEPQT
-637 EIQAPEPEPVQPHA
+637 PEPEPVQPHA

-680 VMRRALF
+680 AMRRATF

-695 EMVMSYREGKEG
+695 ELVMSSREVKEE
-707 NGPAGWREPDGRGAG
+707 NGPAGWREPDGRSAG
-722 LNLQEVATESSFFGD
+722 SNLQEVATES
-737 ADIFGRIYGRILVSF
+737 II
-752 ISCQLGGTIFG
+752 
-763 DDNQIQATHHD
+763 
-774 CKRCMY
+774 
-780 SHYPTNAESNMNA
+780 ES
-793 KDLGVGLPPRDI
+793 
-805 QLLQRPPNAAFE
+805 
-817 ILDDGFYQYIVRRLL
+817 
-832 SGFRSVGMLNNNNN
+832 S
-846 HSIQYQ
+846 
-852 HLFQQLSS
+852 

>member
-1 MENRVN
+1 MRQASWERKLQEVDRRGAAKDVN
-7 AGAHSANE
+7 IYLQ
-15 TSIVSSTSL
+15 T
-24 PDENPN
+24 
-30 DKAPLTPFEDG
+30 F
-41 KENYKQ
+41 
-47 LTEEEQRTMSTSI
+47 
-60 SDIFKLEEKAS
+60 FKLEEEAS
-71 QEGEPDVDDEVVDVE
+71 QEGKSDVDDEVVDVD

-93 RLKGALRTLAHLWWQ
+93 RLKGALGTLAHLWWQ

-126 SKWRVPLGDSGIL
+126 PKWRVPLGDS
-139 KFFLEIL
+139 
-146 NAHTLRHALKLQILR
+146 
-161 LVGNSCADTD
+161 D

-227 ALIASPRFKDIV
+227 TLIASPRFKDIV
-239 HFLGYISSE
+239 HFLGYICKLLDLLIQQPSE
-248 PETAPDNTPIVLLR
+248 PEMAPDNTPIVLLR

-289 EKFQKILVQTPQGL
+289 EKFQKTLVQTPQGL

-309 LVDSYTRFDSHPSID
+309 LVDSYTRFDSHPSIG
-324 SSTPHEDDAKLLSQM
+324 SSTPHEEDAKLLSQM

-388 LGNLARNDEACE
+388 L
-400 LFVHTARVHTPLIS
+400 
-414 ILKDVNDSQ
+414 
-423 LLHAALGFLKNLALP
+423 
-438 IKNKEVLGSSEI
+438 
-450 FEVLPRLWLLDI
+450 
-462 LQPIQLSS
+462 
-470 ISLTRQ
+470 
-476 LVNGSIE
+476 
-483 NVNRVCARL
+483 
-492 STDEDS
+492 
-498 PAHERSNLSLLIGL
+498 
-512 FDRTDVEP
+512 
-520 IKMEISRLITAV
+520 V

-546 LNETRRK
+546 LNETRRE
-553 FLLRHPDLG
+553 FLLRHPDLA

-625 VSETESSDTLGT
+625 VSETNSSDTLGT
-637 EIQAPEPEPVQPHA
+637 DIQAPEPEPVQPHA

-674 RGSEMA
+674 RGNEMA
-680 VMRRALF
+680 VMKRALF

-695 EMVMSYREGKEG
+695 ELVMSYREGKE
-707 NGPAGWREPDGRGAG
+707 
-722 LNLQEVATESSFFGD
+722 
-737 ADIFGRIYGRILVSF
+737 
-752 ISCQLGGTIFG
+752 
-763 DDNQIQATHHD
+763 
-774 CKRCMY
+774 
-780 SHYPTNAESNMNA
+780 
-793 KDLGVGLPPRDI
+793 
-805 QLLQRPPNAAFE
+805 
-817 ILDDGFYQYIVRRLL
+817 
-832 SGFRSVGMLNNNNN
+832 
-846 HSIQYQ
+846 
-852 HLFQQLSS
+852 